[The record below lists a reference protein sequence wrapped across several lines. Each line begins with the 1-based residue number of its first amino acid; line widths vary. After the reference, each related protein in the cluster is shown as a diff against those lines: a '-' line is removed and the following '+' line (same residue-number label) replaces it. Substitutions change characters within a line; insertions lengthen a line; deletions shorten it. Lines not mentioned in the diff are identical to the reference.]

1 MCSWTLA
8 WRRQHRPGEQQQ
20 EVAMGAAEKLDL
32 SGKDWLTVEE
42 AAHYCGVSNSQ
53 FRKNAL
59 SYGLKPRRF
68 MGKQLYEK
76 AALYAAIE
84 GAEEWQRFDSTG
96 VAQRPISTGRKAV
109 NAFAGPLGNLTP
121 VRRREFVPRK
131 KPS

>member
-1 MCSWTLA
+1 
-8 WRRQHRPGEQQQ
+8 
-20 EVAMGAAEKLDL
+20 MGAAESLDL

-42 AAHYCGVSNSQ
+42 AAHYCGVSSGQ

-59 SYGLKPRRF
+59 RYGLTPRRF

-76 AALYAAIE
+76 AALYAAIN

-96 VAQRPISTGRKAV
+96 AAARPTSTGQRAGR
-109 NAFAGPLGNLTP
+109 AIAGPLDNLMP
-121 VRRREFVPRK
+121 VRQREYVPRK